1 MADKVF
7 KLSLE
12 QLNDIVSDA
21 VANAI
26 KKLDGIEI
34 VSDDPKST
42 DKEVEITEFSEE
54 QYREAMDTMQRNRG
68 AGDEPKVGIFWYII
82 AVGTWIDNNS
92 EAIELVIEEFD
103 LPKEKTVV
111 QKATHWDIGQ
121 TWND

>member
-34 VSDDPKST
+34 VSDD
-42 DKEVEITEFSEE
+42 
-54 QYREAMDTMQRNRG
+54 Q
-68 AGDEPKVGIFWYII
+68 YII

-92 EAIELVIEEFD
+92 EAID
-103 LPKEKTVV
+103 LDHFAQYNV
-111 QKATHWDIGQ
+111 
-121 TWND
+121 

>member
-34 VSDDPKST
+34 VSKSSRTAFLYHSTRECPKFFWLY
-42 DKEVEITEFSEE
+42 D
-54 QYREAMDTMQRNRG
+54 RNCLILQ
-68 AGDEPKVGIFWYII
+68 A
-82 AVGTWIDNNS
+82 NN
-92 EAIELVIEEFD
+92 
-103 LPKEKTVV
+103 
-111 QKATHWDIGQ
+111 
-121 TWND
+121 